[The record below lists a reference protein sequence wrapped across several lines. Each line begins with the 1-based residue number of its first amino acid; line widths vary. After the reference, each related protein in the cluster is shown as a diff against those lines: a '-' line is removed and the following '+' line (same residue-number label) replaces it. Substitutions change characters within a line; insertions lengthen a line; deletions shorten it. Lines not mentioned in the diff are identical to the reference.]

1 MNMADF
7 WEDKQAE
14 TWLVLDG
21 ELLENSRAIGTAESL
36 NKNILEKASYRH
48 FCNFAKKTSWI

>member
-1 MNMADF
+1 MADF

-36 NKNILEKASYRH
+36 NKNILEKASG
-48 FCNFAKKTSWI
+48 KTLL